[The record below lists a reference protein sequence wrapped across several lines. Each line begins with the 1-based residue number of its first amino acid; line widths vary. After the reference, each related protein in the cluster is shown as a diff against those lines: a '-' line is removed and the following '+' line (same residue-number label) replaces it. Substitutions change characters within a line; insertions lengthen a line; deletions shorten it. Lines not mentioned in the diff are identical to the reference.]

1 MTDGRISDDRH
12 RRRGWYLALA
22 IGIALLYLLLAP
34 PLHGP
39 SRHDIAYS
47 DFTAHVRHDRVA
59 EVTFRGAYAEGQLR
73 APWPLGP
80 DGQAG
85 IQFRVRMPPFG
96 GESLVALLEDHAVRV
111 QAAADPHETGLYML
125 LSTILPWIVLF
136 GIFWWLVRR
145 SSRMLGNGRLGPGSE
160 LRRFL
165 ERSTEQAAVPPVGF
179 ADVAGQDHAKRE
191 VTELVDYLKNP
202 ERFRQLGAEVP
213 RGVLLMG
220 PPGTGKTLLAR
231 ALAGEAGVPFFSISG
246 SEFIEVFVGVG
257 ASRVRNLF
265 AAAKKQA
272 PAIIFIDE
280 LDSIGR
286 TRGTGLGGGHD
297 EREQT
302 LNQILAEMDGFEGR
316 ETVLIVAATNRPDV
330 LDPALLRP
338 GRFDRHVTLD
348 LPDRNDRIAILGV
361 HTRKVPLDGSVDL
374 ARIANGTSGFS
385 GADLKNL
392 VNEAAIRAAREHRDR
407 VLDADFEDARDRLLL
422 GTVRTLAIRPEER
435 HRLAVHEAG
444 HTLVAHHVPHG
455 DPLFKVTIIPR
466 GRSLG
471 GTHQLPEEERHTMDE
486 NYLRDRLAVM
496 LGGRNAEMELLG
508 SLSSGA
514 DDDIRQATRLAR
526 SMVARW
532 GMSEEI
538 GPVDLREDEQHP
550 FLGREVALP
559 RRSSEY
565 SAQAVDRAVQQ
576 LLGAAERRAR
586 QILQTHRAALGCLVA
601 ALEERETLHRT
612 DIEALLG
619 PRSGGRAPT
628 DAEMAGDD
636 PPRLAAHPH

>member
-1 MTDGRISDDRH
+1 MTNGKTPHDH
-12 RRRGWYLALA
+12 YRRWRW
-22 IGIALLYLLLAP
+22 YLLLGIWIALVYLLFAQP
-34 PLHGP
+34 PAG
-39 SRHDIAYS
+39 SERREIAYS
-47 DFTAHVRHDRVA
+47 EFTSLVRQGDVA
-59 EVTFRGAYAEGQLR
+59 QITLRGDHAEGELS
-73 APWPLGP
+73 APRPLGA
-80 DGQAG
+80 DGKTG
-85 IQFRVRMPPFG
+85 TLFRTRIPPFG
-96 GESLVALLEDHAVRV
+96 GESLMGLLDNRGVRV
-111 QAAADPHETGLYML
+111 EVADDPRETGLYTL
-125 LSTILPWIVLF
+125 LAAILPWLILF
-136 GIFWWLVRR
+136 GFFWWLMRR
-145 SSRMLGNGRLGPGSE
+145 SSQMLGGRLGPGSE

-165 ERSTEQAAVPPVGF
+165 ERSTEQAKVPAVSF

-191 VTELVDYLKNP
+191 VTELVEYLKDP
-202 ERFRQLGAEVP
+202 ERFRKLGAEVP

-374 ARIANGTSGFS
+374 THIANGTSGFS

-407 VLDADFEDARDRLLL
+407 VLDVDFEDARDRLLL

-444 HTLVAHHVPHG
+444 HTLVAHHLPHS

-471 GTHQLPEEERHTMDE
+471 GTHQLPEEERHTVDE
-486 NYLRDRLAVM
+486 DYLRDRLAVI
-496 LGGRNAEMELLG
+496 LGGRNAEKEVLG
-508 SLSSGA
+508 SVSSGA

-532 GMSEEI
+532 GMSADI
-538 GPVDLREDEQHP
+538 GPVDLREEEQHP

-559 RRSSEY
+559 RRGSEY
-565 SAQAVDRAVQQ
+565 AAQAVDRAVQQ
-576 LLGAAERRAR
+576 LLGEAEARAR
-586 QILQTHRAALGCLVA
+586 QILRTHRPALERLIA
-601 ALEERETLHRT
+601 ALEERETLHRE

-619 PRSGGRAPT
+619 APSGNGASPT
-628 DAEMAGDD
+628 
-636 PPRLAAHPH
+636 H